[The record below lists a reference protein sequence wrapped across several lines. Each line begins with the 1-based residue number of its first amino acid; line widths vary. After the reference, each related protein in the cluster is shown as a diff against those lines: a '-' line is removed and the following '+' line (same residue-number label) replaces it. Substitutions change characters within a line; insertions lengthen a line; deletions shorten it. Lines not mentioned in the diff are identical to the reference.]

1 MIKTNHSW
9 PPSLLGLVVLL
20 LVGSSGCEQSRD
32 IRDYYFPVRALTQ
45 GLVYEYEVLAG
56 VDSLPIYW
64 YALGVD
70 KDTALH
76 LAITTYGSD
85 FSPSSLVREQLFKE
99 GVVTQDVR
107 IYSTD
112 STGRSQESQ
121 AEIMAG
127 NAFPFYLPKT
137 AQPAYVYRI
146 RYNSPAAD
154 SVVYTIT
161 YNRQYERDTT
171 VEVLGQTLPAIQL
184 RITGE
189 TDIYDPVNGSLSP
202 QFEGYEIY
210 AEGVGLVESY
220 RNFNGFILHN
230 VLRRQLDMK
239 EFQAIARSKK
249 PQPMPSN

>member
-1 MIKTNHSW
+1 M
-9 PPSLLGLVVLL
+9 LLCG
-20 LVGSSGCEQSRD
+20 SGCEQPRD

-64 YALGVD
+64 YALGMD

-85 FSPSSLVREQLFKE
+85 FTPSSLVREQIFKE

-107 IYSTD
+107 IYA
-112 STGRSQESQ
+112 TGPTGHSQESR

-127 NAFPFYLPKT
+127 NAFPFYLPK
-137 AQPAYVYRI
+137 AAPPAYVYRI
-146 RYNSPAAD
+146 RYASPAAD
-154 SVVYTIT
+154 SVIYTLT
-161 YNRQYERDTT
+161 YNRQYEKDTT
-171 VEVLGQTLPAIQL
+171 LDVLGQKRPAIWL

-202 QFEGYEIY
+202 RFEGYEIY
-210 AEGVGLVESY
+210 AKGIGLVESY
-220 RNFNGFILHN
+220 RNFDGFILHN
-230 VLRRQLDMK
+230 VLKRRLDM
-239 EFQAIARSKK
+239 ETFQALAKA
-249 PQPMPSN
+249 SN

>member
-1 MIKTNHSW
+1 MLSLSPPLLW
-9 PPSLLGLVVLL
+9 PLVLL
-20 LVGSSGCEQSRD
+20 LCSSGCEQPRD

-64 YALGVD
+64 YALGMD

-76 LAITTYGSD
+76 LTITTYGRD

-99 GVVTQDVR
+99 GVLTQDVR

-112 STGRSQESQ
+112 STGRSRESQ

-127 NAFPFYLPKT
+127 NAFPFYLPEA

-146 RYNSPAAD
+146 RYDSPAAD

-161 YNRQYERDTT
+161 YNRQYESDTT
-171 VEVLGQTLPAIQL
+171 VEVLGQRLPAIRL

-189 TDIYDPVNGSLSP
+189 TDIYDPINGSLSP

-210 AEGVGLVESY
+210 AKGLGLVESY

-230 VLRRQLDMK
+230 VLRRRLSMQA
-239 EFQAIARSKK
+239 FQAIAQSKK
-249 PQPMPSN
+249 PQPLLSN